1 MMWLVALVG
10 SNVIDLII
18 AKEVL
23 SKTNARKVANTL
35 ATMGPAMALFG
46 KTGIEVILSCKPTA
60 RCRLLRLR
68 QDPGRDSARAGRG
81 NQR

>member
-46 KTGIEVILSCKPTA
+46 KTGIEAILSCQPTS
-60 RCRLLRLR
+60 RCRLLRVR
-68 QDPGRDSARAGRG
+68 QDPGGDSAGAGRG